1 MSVFWMVAGMFV
13 AGALLLIVP
22 GLLRPRQ
29 AVLSSA
35 GANLAVHRDQLRE
48 AERDLAA
55 GLIGPERFEQ
65 AVAEIHRRT
74 LEDAMAGAP
83 EAASPAPA
91 RRTAWALVLG
101 LPLAVLATY
110 LHLGRPDAT
119 APQVVAAPAT
129 APAQAPG
136 QAAQHSISTEQIQQ
150 RATALAERLKAEPG
164 NAEGWLMLGR
174 SYTAL
179 GRYGDAAMAYRR
191 AVDLLPPNPGLLA
204 DLADLTGMAQGK
216 RLAGEPA
223 RLIQQALDID
233 PKHVKSLALAGSVAF
248 EARDYGAARD
258 YWTRL
263 LAVVPAGSELAR
275 SMQSSIKQAT
285 ALEAGAGA
293 ATAAAGPLL
302 ATAGGQAAPASADA
316 KAGGTAVSG
325 QVHLAPALAARLA
338 PGDTLFVFARAEQGP
353 RMPLAIIKRPADG
366 RPFDFTLDDS
376 MAMAP
381 NMRLSSFPKVT
392 IGARISRSGQA
403 TPQPGDLLGQ
413 SEVVSPGA
421 QGVRVLIDRV
431 QP

>member
-1 MSVFWMVAGMFV
+1 MSVFWLVAAMFV
-13 AGALLLIVP
+13 AGALLLLVP

-74 LEDAMAGAP
+74 LEDAVAAP
-83 EAASPAPA
+83 VEPATAAPA
-91 RRTAWALVLG
+91 RRTALVLALG
-101 LPLAVLATY
+101 LPLAVLGTY
-110 LHLGRPDAT
+110 LQLGRPDAT
-119 APQVVAAPAT
+119 APPVVAAPA
-129 APAQAPG
+129 PAQVQG
-136 QAAQHSISTEQIQQ
+136 QAAQHSISPEQIQQ

-164 NAEGWLMLGR
+164 NADGWLMLGR

-191 AVDLLPPNPGLLA
+191 AVALLPPNPGLLA
-204 DLADLTGMAQGK
+204 DLADLSGMAQGK

-248 EARDYGAARD
+248 ELRDYGAARD

-263 LAVVPAGSELAR
+263 LAVVPADSDLAR
-275 SMQSSIKQAT
+275 SMQNSIKQAS
-285 ALEAGAGA
+285 ALESGA
-293 ATAAAGPLL
+293 AAPAAGPS
-302 ATAGGQAAPASADA
+302 TPSAGAQAAPAQVGATS
-316 KAGGTAVSG
+316 VSG
-325 QVHLAPALAARLA
+325 QVQLAPALAARLA
-338 PGDTLFVFARAEQGP
+338 SGDTLFVFARAEQGP

-381 NMRLSSFPKVT
+381 NLRLSGFAKVN

-413 SEVVSPGA
+413 SEAVSPGA
-421 QGVRVLIDRV
+421 RGVRVLIDRV